1 MGRADLTLPSRRWI
15 VEGKVQGVGFRWFVL
30 RNAEQVG
37 ISGWTLNL
45 PDGRVEVV
53 GKGEDPA
60 LDQLEEA
67 LRRGPALARVKHV
80 EKIDYPHD
88 MVPDNSFN
96 IK

>member
-1 MGRADLTLPSRRWI
+1 M
-15 VEGKVQGVGFRWFVL
+15 GFRWFVL